1 MSETKYVETNQVER
15 FVKLR
20 LRHYGNAHYNNKLFE
35 PISDV
40 PFRNKPLGGLWTSPV
55 DSEYGWK
62 HWCEDEDFRDCE
74 EYFDLEFNGT
84 VLEINSVEDMDLLP
98 WIESDGMHFVSF
110 QALCALGFSYDAIH
124 LTVKGQEETRY
135 THPKSLYGWDCETV
149 LVLNP
154 GAILAT

>member
-1 MSETKYVETNQVER
+1 VSETKCVETSPVER

-20 LRHYGNAHYNNKLFE
+20 LRHYGNTRYDSNRFE

-55 DSEYGWK
+55 DSEYGWR
-62 HWCEDEDFRDCE
+62 HWCEDESFRDCD
-74 EYFDLEFNGT
+74 EYFDLEFEGT
-84 VLEINSVEDMDLLP
+84 VLQIDSVSDMELLP

-124 LTVKGQEETRY
+124 LTEKGQEETRL
-135 THPKSLYGWDCETV
+135 THPRSLYGWDCETV
-149 LVLNP
+149 LVMNP
-154 GAILAT
+154 DAIRAT